1 MSWRNIIDD
10 AREAIE
16 EIGENIEN
24 EIENLGENIEN
35 EIENLGE
42 SLQEIDVQDL
52 LNSDTFR
59 RISAL
64 VVGGNYILG
73 YSLLNYIV
81 TEAANNS
88 ETSNTTGWTLDGNTF
103 KAIGEQ
109 IDNLLLINQNN
120 STATNIDASNV
131 INNLILVGNTLS
143 NVITGG
149 NGSSIF
155 WGGGE
160 GNNTLTGG
168 TSRDQFWYLGGSND
182 IVTNF
187 LTGTADNSDV
197 AVFFGNLVNVS
208 RSGDTVSI
216 NFAGGHSL
224 ELKTNSAS
232 SDDVLMCSFDG
243 DNIFGAKI
251 ADNSATN
258 LTYDSSADYFQLS
271 ESGTLNLT
279 DADNNNIFLDN
290 SQGKFFINV
299 ANIDASSST
308 GENILVGDSNSNSI
322 TGGAGITNLWGGV
335 GNVSDSLIGGSGSDT
350 FWFGKNDGS
359 DFITNASSSDIVNL
373 YDVSINDIT
382 SLSTSDNQITIGLN
396 TFKNHLA
403 RRQRKF
409 QSLNQTV
416 ESCLNKIQ
424 FLTMLLVVL

>member
-1 MSWRNIIDD
+1 MGWRNIIDD
-10 AREAIE
+10 VSETVEGLIDDIE
-16 EIGENIEN
+16 E
-24 EIENLGENIEN
+24 EINN
-35 EIENLGE
+35 
-42 SLQEIDVQDL
+42 IDVDEIL
-52 LNSDTFR
+52 SSPTFN
-59 RISAL
+59 RIASL
-64 VVGGNYILG
+64 VLGRNYVLG

-81 TEAANNS
+81 TEAVNNS
-88 ETSNTTGWTLDGNTF
+88 ETSNANGWNLNGNTLQ
-103 KAIGEQ
+103 AVGEQ
-109 IDNLLLINQNN
+109 IDNLLLINQEN
-120 STATNIDASNV
+120 STVENIDASNV
-131 INNLILVGNTLS
+131 VNNLILVGNTLS

-149 NGSSIF
+149 NGSSTF
-155 WGGGE
+155 WGGGS

-168 TSRDQFWYLGGSND
+168 SSRDQFWYLGGSND

-271 ESGTLNLT
+271 NSGTLNVT
-279 DADNNNIFLDN
+279 DAENNNILLDN
-290 SQGKFFINV
+290 SQGKVFVNV

-308 GENILVGDSNSNSI
+308 GENILAGDSNSNSI
-322 TGGAGITNLWGGV
+322 TGGAGITNLWGGA
-335 GNVSDSLIGGSGSDT
+335 GNISDSLIGGNGTDT
-350 FWFGKNDGS
+350 FWFGKNDGADLIS
-359 DFITNASSSDIVNL
+359 NASSSDTVFL

-382 SLSTSDNQITIGLN
+382 DLNTENNQISIGLN
-396 TFKNHLA
+396 TGANL
-403 RRQRKF
+403 QI
-409 QSLNQTV
+409 QSLENV
-416 ESCLNKIQ
+416 SSKITIQ
-424 FLTMLLVVL
+424 EGSVNFNHSTGQWNLV